1 MQLTTGKTYQAHQA
15 AYSFEDLSGET
26 VTFDEVN
33 FSFTV
38 LEKPKKVVAND
49 GATKKVIKLPKHLA
63 EPKWHWVRNETKNI
77 QHWLNVEVYEISG
90 EEVSK

>member
-1 MQLTTGKTYQAHQA
+1 MQLTTGKTYHAHQA
-15 AYSFEDLSGET
+15 AYSFEDLGGET

-49 GATKKVIKLPKHLA
+49 GATKKSHQTTQTPSRAKMALG
-63 EPKWHWVRNETKNI
+63 T
-77 QHWLNVEVYEISG
+77 Q
-90 EEVSK
+90 

>member
-1 MQLTTGKTYQAHQA
+1 MQLTTGKTYRAHQA

-63 EPKWHWVRNETKNI
+63 APKWHWVLNETKNI
-77 QHWLNVEVYEISG
+77 LHWLNVEVYEV
-90 EEVSK
+90 EEVM